1 MNYNIETEQRHYDSI
16 YGQKRKDW
24 PYDHLFRSAEK
35 TFNDQVIEL
44 INQRDFTKILD
55 LGCGN
60 GEKTKYLQFIDKV
73 KLIGIDISPV
83 GIERANSEK
92 EKNTK
97 FYVMDAE
104 KLSFNSNEFD
114 LIINHGSFSSLNM
127 SVVWPKLVHVLKPGG
142 ALIGIETLGSNP
154 LFSLKRKLNFWRKI
168 RTKNVI
174 SQIVTFSW
182 LRCKAKIFHT
192 SSQTFFGLT
201 STIWAPY
208 LSVLP
213 MNSSLLRAINFTDK
227 IDQYLLA
234 IPLFQGLSY
243 KTVFTF
249 KSLIK

>member
-35 TFNDQVIEL
+35 TFSDQVIEL

-127 SVVWPKLVHVLKPGG
+127 SAVWPKLIHVLKPGG
-142 ALIGIETLGSNP
+142 ALVGIETLDSNP
-154 LFSLKRKLNFWRKI
+154 LFALKRKLNFWRKI
-168 RTKNVI
+168 RTNNVI

-182 LRCKAKIFHT
+182 LRRKAKIFQT
-192 SSQTFFGLT
+192 SSQIFFGLT

-213 MNSSLLRAINFTDK
+213 MNSFLLHAINFTDK